1 MNGHGFDI
9 TVTGV
14 APGARSV
21 CVTALDVGGHGDVS
35 LGCVTTGVAA
45 VAVGQVRALEAA
57 DGGMRLATT
66 RIERVDGSTAHVRV
80 LVDGWFRLSMRA
92 GADGID
98 EHVKLPPG
106 DHEVVVTATVDG
118 PRTIPLVLTSALVR
132 VAEAAQGAAGG
143 SDTGEVGGRGRSG
156 PFGDRRMTVAA
167 ALLGVVVALLAVLV
181 VSLLRSHAEILRALH
196 DLGVDLDPANPAE
209 VARAT
214 RAARP

>member
-132 VAEAAQGAAGG
+132 VAEAAQDAAGG
-143 SDTGEVGGRGRSG
+143 SDTGEVDAGGAGRGRSG
-156 PFGDRRMTVAA
+156 IDA
-167 ALLGVVVALLAVLV
+167 
-181 VSLLRSHAEILRALH
+181 
-196 DLGVDLDPANPAE
+196 
-209 VARAT
+209 
-214 RAARP
+214 